1 MNLTKEEKE
10 IILGHLGMSELYV
23 QRDIKGFESAL
34 KDERRKSRHEI
45 LYNKRHLKKNKKYLI
60 TLQSLIKKFDLLE
73 TQNDNQSSA

>member
-45 LYNKRHLKKNKKYLI
+45 LYNKRH
-60 TLQSLIKKFDLLE
+60 
-73 TQNDNQSSA
+73 